1 MTQLLHKL
9 FADMAAKYSANIA
22 VQLVDPGDALETS
35 LSYAELRNR
44 SAQFARTLRDRGIR
58 RGDRVGVCLPRGLDV
73 YWTIL
78 GILEAGATY
87 VPLDPTYPDDRI
99 HFVMT
104 DSDAKVLITS
114 DQRALPLKALGIN
127 CLTFSRAVGYIAQHE
142 TPPFATGEIGVTA
155 DDIAYIIYT
164 SGSTGRPK
172 GVMIRHRNAV
182 SWALAE
188 AEMLEL
194 RSDDKIYQ
202 GFSLAFDMSLEEI
215 WSAFTVGATLMA
227 GSDDLAKAGPDLGP
241 ALIMAGITVWHTV
254 PSLAAI
260 VDPRIPKLRLLNL
273 GGEAC
278 PAEVVKRWAQPGL
291 RILNTYGP
299 TEVTVT
305 STWTDVY
312 PDKPIT
318 IGRELRDYK
327 LWVVDEN
334 MNPVPRDKEGELII
348 GGPCVGAGYVKRP
361 ELTAEKFI
369 ITSFSN
375 GCTVYRSG
383 DLVRFNPEGDLD
395 FLGRIDTQVK
405 IRGYRVELGEIESV
419 LADDPAIAHAVVTL
433 SKDESGFDAVVG
445 YLQPNAD
452 QTINIADCK
461 ARAAERL
468 PVYMRPS
475 AYEIIAEL
483 PRLISGKID
492 RKNLP
497 APISWDA
504 PTKTIVAPIGDMET
518 RLIAVWTRNFA
529 PRTVST
535 DDDFFD
541 DLGGHSLKAARV
553 VSDARMDP
561 SLAHISIKDIY
572 ENKNIADLALAL
584 KAKQPMRKSA
594 CEPFHA
600 IPQGRF
606 IRCAVAQALS
616 LPLIYGFAGL
626 PWLTPYLLY
635 VYFISNNFS
644 RLESL
649 GFSAIGFVTVP
660 ALLIFVAVSIKWL
673 VIGRYKSGHYPLWGR
688 YYFRWWFVRRVLS
701 VVPTRY
707 LSGTPMLAFYFRM
720 LGAKIGS
727 DCFIGLNDIDAA
739 DLVFIDD
746 RTIISDGSMIA
757 NVAVEKGELRIGTAR
772 LGRDS
777 FLGVQAVLGR
787 DGELGKK
794 SRLEDLSMLPTG
806 AHVPDGE
813 TWVGSPASF
822 KELTVP
828 LPVTP
833 PVSVFKRFIITL
845 ALVVSAPLLP
855 LASILPIAPGLILMI
870 ELDWATEGY
879 TFLLISPL
887 LGVSYV
893 VLMCL
898 QTAVMKWLLLGRVKP
913 GRYPLFSL
921 FYVRFWFMRQLGEL
935 ALELILPIYATLYLR
950 PWYRLMGVKIG
961 ERAEISTATAIIP
974 DLVEI
979 GAESFVADGVVFGA
993 PRMEPGMVRLEHT
1006 SIGRRSFIGNS
1017 ALLPTGSHIGNDV
1030 LIGVL
1035 SQPPL
1040 DGAAERGTGSSW
1052 FGSPAIN
1059 LQQRQKLVQFN
1070 EGSTF
1075 TPPRH
1080 LVATRWLVEY
1090 VRVTLSMTV
1099 FVALF
1104 SLMLSFVSEISDHE
1118 HSEMIILPAFP
1129 FLYMLFCLAAGAFVV
1144 ALKWLVVGRYKAT
1157 VAPLWSM
1164 FVWKTELVTSTYEN
1178 LVAPSLLEPLR
1189 GTPFISMYLRLLG
1202 AKIGKRVFMD
1212 TTDMTEYDL
1221 VTIGDDAALNE
1232 QCGLQTHLFE
1242 DRIMKVSGLTI
1253 GERATIGSISI
1264 VLYDAVIEADATLGD
1279 LSVAMKGETLP
1290 AGTTW
1295 EGSPAKLV

>member
-1 MTQLLHKL
+1 MTQLLHQL
-9 FADMAAKYSANIA
+9 FADLAATYSGHTA
-22 VQLVDPGDALETS
+22 VRLVDPADALETS
-35 LSYAELRNR
+35 LTYAELRNR

-104 DSDAKVLITS
+104 DSDAKVLITT
-114 DQRALPLKALGIN
+114 DQRALPLKMLGIN
-127 CLTFSRAVGYIAQHE
+127 CLTFSRAVGYVAQHE
-142 TPPFATGEIGVTA
+142 TPPLSPHDIGVEL

-182 SWALAE
+182 AWVLSE
-188 AEMLEL
+188 AAMLEL

-202 GFSLAFDMSLEEI
+202 GFSLAFDMSLEEM
-215 WSAFTVGATLMA
+215 WSAFSVGATLMA
-227 GSDDLAKAGPDLGP
+227 GSDDLAKAGPDIGP
-241 ALIMAGITVWHTV
+241 ALITAGITVWHTV

-260 VDPRIPKLRLLNL
+260 VDPRIPKLRMLNL

-278 PAEVVKRWAQPGL
+278 PPEVVKRWARPGL

-312 PDKPIT
+312 PDTPIT

-327 LWVVDEN
+327 LWVVDES
-334 MNPVPRDKEGELII
+334 MTPVPHGKEGELII

-361 ELTAEKFI
+361 ELTAEKFV
-369 ITSFSN
+369 ITPFSQ
-375 GCTVYRSG
+375 GETVYRSG
-383 DLVRFNPEGDLD
+383 DLVRVNTDGDLD

-419 LADDPAIAHAVVTL
+419 LADDPSVGHAVVTL
-433 SKDESGFDAVVG
+433 SKDESGFDALVG
-445 YLQPNAD
+445 YLQPNTD
-452 QTINIADCK
+452 HTIDISACK
-461 ARAAERL
+461 ARVAERL
-468 PVYMRPS
+468 PIYMRPS
-475 AYEIIAEL
+475 AYEIIDNL

-497 APISWDA
+497 APTSWDS
-504 PTKTIVAPIGDMET
+504 PTKTIVAPVGEMET
-518 RLIAVWTRNFA
+518 KLIAVWTRNFA
-529 PRTVST
+529 PRAVST

-553 VSDARMDP
+553 VSDARMEP
-561 SLAHISIKDIY
+561 ALAHISIKDIY
-572 ENKNIADLALAL
+572 EHTTISSLAIALN
-584 KAKQPMRKSA
+584 AKRPIKKSVT
-594 CEPFHA
+594 EPFQK
-600 IPQGRF
+600 ISQPRYL
-606 IRCAVAQALS
+606 RCMIAQALS
-616 LPLIYGFAGL
+616 LPIIFGFSGL

-635 VYFISNNFS
+635 VYFTANNFT

-649 GFSAIGFVTVP
+649 GLSAIGFITIP
-660 ALLIFVAVSIKWL
+660 MLLIFTAVIIKWL
-673 VIGRYKSGHYPLWGR
+673 VIGRYKHGSYPLWGS
-688 YYFRWWFVRRVLS
+688 YYFRWWFVRRILS

-707 LSGTPMLAFYFRM
+707 LTGTPMLAFYFRL
-720 LGAKIGS
+720 LGARIGN

-739 DLVFIDD
+739 DLVSMGD
-746 RTIISDGSMIA
+746 RTIVSEGSMIA
-757 NVAVEKGELRIGTAR
+757 NVAVEKGELRIGTAQ
-772 LGRDS
+772 LGADS

-787 DGELGKK
+787 NGCIGAK
-794 SRLEDLSMLPTG
+794 SRLEDLSMLSTG
-806 AHVPDGE
+806 GRIPDGE
-813 TWVGSPASF
+813 TWIGSPASF
-822 KELTVP
+822 KEKTPV
-828 LPVTP
+828 LPSP
-833 PVSVFKRFIITL
+833 PAVSAARRFLVTL
-845 ALVVSAPLLP
+845 ALIIAVPLLP

-879 TFLLISPL
+879 TFLLLSPL
-887 LGVSYV
+887 LGASYV
-893 VLMCL
+893 LLMCL
-898 QTAVMKWLLLGRVKP
+898 QTAAMKWLLLGRVKP
-913 GRYPLFSL
+913 GSYALHSF

-950 PWYRLMGVKIG
+950 PWYKLMGVRIG
-961 ERAEISTATAIIP
+961 ERAEISTATAITP

-993 PRMEPGMVRLEHT
+993 PRMEPGIVRLENT

-1017 ALLPTGSHIGNDV
+1017 ALLPTGSHIGDDV

-1040 DGAAERGTGSSW
+1040 DGAAERDAGSSW

-1104 SLMLSFVSEISDHE
+1104 SLMLSGVSEISDHE
-1118 HSEMIILPAFP
+1118 HSEIILLPAFP
-1129 FLYMLFCLAAGAFVV
+1129 FLYMIFCLAAGLFVV
-1144 ALKWLVVGRYKAT
+1144 ALKWLVIGRYKAT

-1164 FVWKTELVTSTYEN
+1164 FVWKSELVTSTFEN

-1189 GTPFISMYLRLLG
+1189 GTPFINMYFRLLG

-1221 VTIGDDAALNE
+1221 VHIGNDAALNE

-1242 DRIMKVSGLTI
+1242 DRIMKVSTVTI

-1279 LSVAMKGETLP
+1279 LSVAMKGENLP